1 MRVLTLLAWLFGLG
15 LTVALVLAQDT
26 AKLAAALAAAG
37 WGVAALGLAQL
48 GALLADALGWQA
60 LLKGSDL
67 RAVPS
72 LLVKRW
78 ISTSINCLLPVAQ
91 VGGDFVRARLLAQSG
106 TPGPTAGASVVV
118 DATMGLATELAFAL
132 LGVVLLLRE
141 LGHASELAPVALGLA
156 LFGLLLLGFAVA
168 QRRGLFSLL
177 ARPLHRLASS
187 PTWQSLIG
195 SAAALDAEVMA
206 CYRDRRALA
215 RCAAWRAVAWL
226 AGGVEIWLAFLVLGR
241 PIELSEAIILE
252 SVGQVVRSAGFMVP
266 GGLGLQESGILA
278 AGIWLGLTPEIVLA
292 AALLKR
298 AREVVFGLPAL
309 LVWAWLEGFGRRAPV
324 PVADTDQHGQA

>member
-1 MRVLTLLAWLFGLG
+1 VRALTLLAWLLGLG

-26 AKLAAALAAAG
+26 AKIAAALAVAG
-37 WGVAALGLAQL
+37 WGAAALGVAHL
-48 GALLADALGWQA
+48 GTLLADALGWQA
-60 LLKGSDL
+60 LLKGADL
-67 RAVPS
+67 RTLPS

-91 VGGDFVRARLLAQSG
+91 VGGDFVRARLLALSG
-106 TPGPTAGASVVV
+106 VPGPTAGASVVV
-118 DATMGLATELAFAL
+118 DATAGLATQLAFAL
-132 LGVVLLLRE
+132 LGVVLLLGE

-156 LFGLLLLGFAVA
+156 VFGLLLLGFAVA

-177 ARPLHRLASS
+177 VRPLHRLAGS
-187 PTWQSLIG
+187 PAWQSLIG
-195 SAAALDAEVMA
+195 SAAALDAEVRA

-226 AGGVEIWLAFLVLGR
+226 AGGVEIWVAFLVLGR
-241 PIELSEAIILE
+241 PVELSEAIILE
-252 SVGQVVRSAGFMVP
+252 SLGQVVRSAGFMVP

-278 AGIWLGLTPEIVLA
+278 AGIWLGLSPEIVLA

-309 LVWAWLEGFGRRAPV
+309 MVWSWLEGFGRPARVSAPD
-324 PVADTDQHGQA
+324 ANHHSQA